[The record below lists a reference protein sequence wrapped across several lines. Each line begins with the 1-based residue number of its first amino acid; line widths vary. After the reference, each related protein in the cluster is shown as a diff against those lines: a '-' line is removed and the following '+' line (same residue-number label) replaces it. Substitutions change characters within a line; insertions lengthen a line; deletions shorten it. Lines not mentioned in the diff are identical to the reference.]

1 MFHFS
6 TIEKNLRTLNTALD
20 RLMPVLTPFGVVMG
34 LILGRR
40 IAALG
45 SLTPFLFAAI
55 TFIGGLGIS
64 ARQFGEVVRRPKTL
78 GVFLLGSA
86 LIMPVV
92 SWIFA
97 SIAFSGNAELR
108 TGIVLVSAIPTA
120 LTGYIWSSIYKGNE
134 PLSLTIILLG
144 TLVAPL
150 ATPLIVKTLGGAS
163 VVIDS
168 RGMMISLLSLVVIP
182 TTLGSFINTISRA
195 QVNVRITPSLK
206 PFSKIAL
213 VMIVII
219 NTAAVSEQL
228 LSNLSWSY
236 AGIALCSLLL
246 AISGYPIGAGLGRL
260 FRFDHSEAVSLTF
273 AISMRNISAALV
285 LAIQY
290 FPPATAL
297 PVIFGIV
304 FQQSTAALM
313 ASLLFGKSKPSPIMA
328 KEQSS

>member
-1 MFHFS
+1 MFHFR
-6 TIEKNLRTLNTALD
+6 TIEQKLTALNTTLD
-20 RLMPVLTPFGVVMG
+20 RLMPALTPLGVLFG
-34 LILGRR
+34 LILGNRVQ
-40 IAALG
+40 ALG
-45 SLTPFLFAAI
+45 SWTGFLFATI

-64 ARQFGEVVRRPKTL
+64 ASQFGSVVKRPKAL
-78 GVFLLGSA
+78 LVFLVGSTV
-86 LIMPVV
+86 IMPMV
-92 SWIFA
+92 SYLFA
-97 SIAFSGNAELR
+97 SLAFGSNAEIK
-108 TGIVLVSAIPTA
+108 TGIVLLTAIPTA

-144 TLVAPL
+144 TLIAPL

-163 VVIDS
+163 VAIDS
-168 RGMMISLLSLVVIP
+168 RGMMISLLTLVVIP
-182 TTLGSFINTISRA
+182 TTIGSVINTLSGAR
-195 QVNVRITPSLK
+195 VTVRITPSLK

-228 LSNLSWSY
+228 LANLSLSY
-236 AGIALCSLLL
+236 AAIALSSLLL
-246 AISGYPIGAGLGRL
+246 AISGYPIAASLARL
-260 FRFDHSEAVSLTF
+260 FGFERQETVSLTF

-290 FPPATAL
+290 FPPTTAL

-313 ASLLFGKSKPSPIMA
+313 ASLLFGKSHPSPIIA
-328 KEQSS
+328 KEQTS